1 MYPMN
6 TDFGWAKINEYQRM
20 TSNSPPVS
28 VPVAGIR
35 DSLGRALVSIGSKL
49 MSENHRVRV
58 VTTAGH

>member
-6 TDFGWAKINEYQRM
+6 TDFGWARVNEYQRM

-28 VPVAGIR
+28 VQATGIR

-49 MSENHRVRV
+49 MSERVRV